1 MITLPVSMSEA
12 MESGNPFFIELYTI
26 QLRTSTLFLVAADE
40 DVTFAGQKYLA
51 VPIKREEINRSLDSI
66 INDCQLEVSDCSDD
80 LLRYVL
86 NGYDFR
92 GCKCNIIRIQYP
104 DSLEDITNFSWV
116 FSGEIDE
123 PSFSDGVFTCKVF
136 REFPQIQVPNRD
148 YKLACNSAFG
158 DEDCQMDKCETEI
171 TVKKISSN
179 ILQLDKSYD
188 EGYWNYGTITM
199 EGESRTIIKSTGNE
213 ITLNLNFLQ
222 DFTERKA
229 TLVRGCNK
237 TQSMCKKYGNMI
249 NFSGFPAIPFEN
261 IYA

>member
-26 QLRTSTLFLVAADE
+26 QLRTSTLFLAAADE

-92 GCKCNIIRIQYP
+92 GCKCNIIRIEYP
-104 DSLEDITNFSWV
+104 DSLEDVTNFSWV

-123 PSFSDGVFTCKVF
+123 PSFSDGVFTC
-136 REFPQIQVPNRD
+136 
-148 YKLACNSAFG
+148 
-158 DEDCQMDKCETEI
+158 
-171 TVKKISSN
+171 
-179 ILQLDKSYD
+179 
-188 EGYWNYGTITM
+188 
-199 EGESRTIIKSTGNE
+199 
-213 ITLNLNFLQ
+213 
-222 DFTERKA
+222 
-229 TLVRGCNK
+229 
-237 TQSMCKKYGNMI
+237 
-249 NFSGFPAIPFEN
+249 
-261 IYA
+261 